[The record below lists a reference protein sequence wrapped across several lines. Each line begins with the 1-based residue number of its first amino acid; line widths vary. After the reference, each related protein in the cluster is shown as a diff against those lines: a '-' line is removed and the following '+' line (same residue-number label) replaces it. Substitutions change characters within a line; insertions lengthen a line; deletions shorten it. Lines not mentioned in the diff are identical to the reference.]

1 MPRSPMMGGRARRTD
16 ANQQAI
22 VKGLRDFGCSVKTLS
37 SVGGGCPDLLVGLYG
52 RNFLFEV
59 KDPDKVPSARRLT
72 EHEQQ
77 WHAAWRGQVD
87 VIKSAQEAADIIRN
101 HLAGRTAG

>member
-1 MPRSPMMGGRARRTD
+1 MPRSPMMGGRARRID

-22 VKGLRDFGCSVKTLS
+22 VQGLRDYGCSVKSLS
-37 SVGGGCPDLLVGLYG
+37 NVGGGCPDLLVGIHG

-59 KDPDKVPSARRLT
+59 KDPGKARSARRLT

-77 WHAAWRGQVD
+77 WHAVWRGQVD
-87 VIKSAQEAADIIRN
+87 VVHTTDEAVDIIRN
-101 HLAGRTAG
+101 HMAGRTSG